1 MVMLLP
7 ARTDTK
13 WFHEYVY
20 NKAEI
25 RFIKGRLKF
34 GNAQNSAPFPSMIVI
49 FKGRGEKMNDY
60 ISKNEPIEEIKRIYC
75 TSCNSYNGAM
85 CRACEHQDDIDIIE
99 DTKAADVQ
107 PVKRGKWI
115 ENAGYG
121 GWSNS
126 EFKCP
131 ECGIMEYKPTNFCPN
146 CGAELRGIDNG

>member
-1 MVMLLP
+1 M
-7 ARTDTK
+7 
-13 WFHEYVY
+13 
-20 NKAEI
+20 AE
-25 RFIKGRLKF
+25 
-34 GNAQNSAPFPSMIVI
+34 
-49 FKGRGEKMNDY
+49 Y
-60 ISKNEPIEEIKRIYC
+60 ISRDDALLHSEIIRVYSKDYGNIDVVPVEYL
-75 TSCNSYNGAM
+75 A
-85 CRACEHQDDIDIIE
+85 DIP
-99 DTKAADVQ
+99 AADVQ

>member
-1 MVMLLP
+1 
-7 ARTDTK
+7 
-13 WFHEYVY
+13 
-20 NKAEI
+20 
-25 RFIKGRLKF
+25 
-34 GNAQNSAPFPSMIVI
+34 
-49 FKGRGEKMNDY
+49 MNDY
-60 ISKNEPIEEIKRIYC
+60 ISKKKLVNSLKMWLMDLENDMDKGDYGELCENKGAREAVESCICEAEE
-75 TSCNSYNGAM
+75 
-85 CRACEHQDDIDIIE
+85 QP
-99 DTKAADVQ
+99 AADVQ